1 MMHTMER
8 DRHIEPAP
16 AKINLYLHVGARRAD
31 GYHELESVIVF
42 TDFGDEVA
50 LSPAAEPELVREGPF
65 AAGLPGNAAEDLCM
79 RAASRLSAEFGCA
92 ANVRISLHKNIPVAA
107 GVGGGSADA
116 AAVLRL
122 LCRMWG
128 VPSDD
133 PRVAAVALELG
144 ADVPVCLLSRAAHV
158 HRLGEQVAPLKN
170 FPALHLL
177 LVNPA
182 VPVSTASVFRAY
194 GGGGELFTDPP
205 ATFTP
210 DALRDLTRN
219 DLGVPAALLCPEI
232 ADVLAVLEGVSGCR
246 LARMSGS
253 GPTCFGVFDDADAC
267 ATAALQI
274 VQARPGW
281 WVCPTRTVT
290 D

>member
-1 MMHTMER
+1 MER
-8 DRHIEPAP
+8 DRDIEPAP

-50 LSPAAEPELVREGPF
+50 LSPAAAPELVREGPF
-65 AAGLPGNAAEDLCM
+65 AAGLPDNTAEDLCM
-79 RAASRLSAEFGCA
+79 RAATRLGAELGRA
-92 ANVRISLHKNIPVAA
+92 ANVRISLRKNIPVAA

-122 LCRMWG
+122 LCRMWA
-128 VPSDD
+128 VPTND
-133 PRVAAVALELG
+133 PRVAAVARELG

-158 HRLGEQVAPLKN
+158 RGLGEEGAPLEGA
-170 FPALHLL
+170 PALHLL

-182 VPVSTASVFRAY
+182 VPLSTASVFRAY
-194 GGGGELFTDPP
+194 DGGGTLFTAPP
-205 ATFTP
+205 ATFAP

-219 DLGVPAALLCPEI
+219 DLGTPAASLCPEI
-232 ADVLAVLEGVSGCR
+232 GDVLTVLEGTSGCR

-267 ATAALQI
+267 ASAARI
-274 VQARPGW
+274 VTQARPGW

>member
-1 MMHTMER
+1 MEL
-8 DRHIEPAP
+8 DRNIEPAP
-16 AKINLYLHVGARRAD
+16 AKINLYLHVGPRRAD
-31 GYHELESVIVF
+31 GYHKLESVIVF
-42 TDFGDEVA
+42 TGFGDEVA
-50 LSPAAEPELVREGPF
+50 LSPAAVPELVREGPF
-65 AAGLPGNAAEDLCM
+65 ATGLPDNTDEDLCM
-79 RAASRLSAEFGCA
+79 RAVACLCAEFGRD

-128 VPSDD
+128 VPTDD
-133 PRVAAVALELG
+133 PRVAAVARELG

-158 HRLGEQVAPLKN
+158 RGLGEQVTPLAG
-170 FPALHLL
+170 FPMMHLL

-182 VPVSTASVFRAY
+182 VPLSTASVFRAY

-205 ATFTP
+205 STLAP

-219 DLGVPAALLCPEI
+219 DLEAPAASLCPEI
-232 ADVLAVLEGVSGCR
+232 ADVLTVLEGVSGCR

-253 GPTCFGVFDDADAC
+253 GPTCFGVFDGAYAC
-267 ATAALQI
+267 ATAARHI